1 MANKPFNVV
10 LAGPSGVGKTTI
22 SNFLSKEL
30 GIKFISG
37 SVSDL

>member
-1 MANKPFNVV
+1 MDKPISIL

-22 SNFLSKEL
+22 ANFLAQEL
-30 GIKFISG
+30 GSKFISG